1 MRSSDGF
8 GYSQLMQELVHR
20 QQELR
25 LRIINAAYAAF
36 IQDADGFID
45 AFEIDPGVGP
55 AHPLEDVAERVDLK
69 LKPPTKAEVR
79 GAAYYLVERG
89 MLVMMSNETLEKH
102 GLKVGD
108 VYIHITGDGIDMF
121 EGLVLS
127 SESRA
132 ATRPVG
138 FQPGPREPLE
148 ARPHRSINPWTRAG
162 FDQELEDSQES

>member
-1 MRSSDGF
+1 
-8 GYSQLMQELVHR
+8 MQQIVHR

-45 AFEIDPGVGP
+45 AFEIDPNLEP
-55 AHPLEDVAERVDLK
+55 AHELEDFIEQVDFKLEPPSNAEM
-69 LKPPTKAEVR
+69 R

-89 MLVMMSNETLEKH
+89 LLVMMSNETLEKH
-102 GLKVGD
+102 ALKIGD

-148 ARPHRSINPWTRAG
+148 ARPQRSINPWSRAA
-162 FDQELEDSQES
+162 FDHDLEDTNG

>member
-1 MRSSDGF
+1 
-8 GYSQLMQELVHR
+8 MQQIVHR

-45 AFEIDPGVGP
+45 AFEIDPGLEP
-55 AHPLEDVAERVDLK
+55 AHQLEEFAERVDFK
-69 LKPPTKAEVR
+69 SDPPSKAEVR

-89 MLVMMSNETLEKH
+89 LMVMMSNETLEKH
-102 GLKVGD
+102 ALKIGD

-148 ARPHRSINPWTRAG
+148 ARPQRSINPWSRAA
-162 FDQELEDSQES
+162 FDQDLEDTSDG

>member
-1 MRSSDGF
+1 
-8 GYSQLMQELVHR
+8 MQQTVHR

-25 LRIINAAYAAF
+25 LRIVNAAYAAF
-36 IQDADGFID
+36 VQDADGFID
-45 AFEIDPGVGP
+45 VFEIDTELEPG
-55 AHPLEDVAERVDLK
+55 HQLEELAERVNFKRD
-69 LKPPTKAEVR
+69 PPSKAEVR

-89 MLVMMSNETLEKH
+89 LLVMMSNETLEKH
-102 GLKVGD
+102 ALKIGD

-148 ARPHRSINPWTRAG
+148 ARPQRSINPWTRAS
-162 FDQELEDSQES
+162 FDQDLEDTPE

>member
-1 MRSSDGF
+1 
-8 GYSQLMQELVHR
+8 MQQIVHR

-45 AFEIDPGVGP
+45 AFEIDAYKIDPN
-55 AHPLEDVAERVDLK
+55 LEPVHELEEFAEWVDFK
-69 LKPPTKAEVR
+69 SDPPSKAEVR

-89 MLVMMSNETLEKH
+89 LLVMMSNETLEKH
-102 GLKVGD
+102 ALKIGD

-148 ARPHRSINPWTRAG
+148 ARGQRSINPWSRAA
-162 FDQELEDSQES
+162 FDQDLEDTNG

>member
-1 MRSSDGF
+1 
-8 GYSQLMQELVHR
+8 MQQIVHR

-45 AFEIDPGVGP
+45 AFEIDPGLEP
-55 AHPLEDVAERVDLK
+55 NHQLEDLIERVDFK
-69 LKPPTKAEVR
+69 LEPPSKAEVR

-89 MLVMMSNETLEKH
+89 LLVMMSNETLEKH
-102 GLKVGD
+102 SLKVGD

-148 ARPHRSINPWTRAG
+148 ARPQRSINPWTQAS
-162 FDQELEDSQES
+162 FDQDLEDMTET

>member
-1 MRSSDGF
+1 
-8 GYSQLMQELVHR
+8 MQQTVHR

-25 LRIINAAYAAF
+25 LRILNAAYAAF

-45 AFEIDPGVGP
+45 AFEIDPGLEP
-55 AHPLEDVAERVDLK
+55 AHQPEGFTERVDFK
-69 LKPPTKAEVR
+69 LEPPSKAEVR

-89 MLVMMSNETLEKH
+89 LLVMMSNETLEKH
-102 GLKVGD
+102 SLKIGD

-121 EGLVLS
+121 EELVLS

-148 ARPHRSINPWTRAG
+148 ARPQRSINPWTRAS
-162 FDQELEDSQES
+162 FDQDLEGIPE

>member
-1 MRSSDGF
+1 MPVKIA
-8 GYSQLMQELVHR
+8 YSEPMQQTVHR

-25 LRIINAAYAAF
+25 LRILNAAYAAF
-36 IQDADGFID
+36 VQDADGFID
-45 AFEIDPGVGP
+45 VFEIDPG
-55 AHPLEDVAERVDLK
+55 LEPGAQLEELIERVDFK
-69 LKPPTKAEVR
+69 GAPASKAELR

-89 MLVMMSNETLEKH
+89 LLVMMSNETLEKH
-102 GLKVGD
+102 ALKIGD

-121 EGLVLS
+121 EGLVMT

-148 ARPHRSINPWTRAG
+148 ARPQRSINPWTKAV
-162 FDQELEDSQES
+162 FDEDLENSEE

>member
-1 MRSSDGF
+1 
-8 GYSQLMQELVHR
+8 MQQTVHR

-25 LRIINAAYAAF
+25 LRILNAAYAAF

-45 AFEIDPGVGP
+45 AFEIDPGLEP
-55 AHPLEDVAERVDLK
+55 AHQPEEYAERVDFK
-69 LKPPTKAEVR
+69 LEPPSKAEMR

-89 MLVMMSNETLEKH
+89 LLVMMSNETLEKH
-102 GLKVGD
+102 SLKVGD

-121 EGLVLS
+121 EELVLS

-148 ARPHRSINPWTRAG
+148 ARPQRSINPWTRAS
-162 FDQELEDSQES
+162 FDQDLEEMSEN

>member
-1 MRSSDGF
+1 
-8 GYSQLMQELVHR
+8 MQQIVHR

-45 AFEIDPGVGP
+45 AFEIDPGLET
-55 AHPLEDVAERVDLK
+55 AHQLEEFAERVDFK
-69 LKPPTKAEVR
+69 SDPPSKAEMR

-89 MLVMMSNETLEKH
+89 LLVMMSNETLEKH
-102 GLKVGD
+102 ALKIGD

-148 ARPHRSINPWTRAG
+148 ARPQRSINPWSRAE
-162 FDQELEDSQES
+162 FDQDLEDTNG

>member
-1 MRSSDGF
+1 
-8 GYSQLMQELVHR
+8 MQEIVHR

-45 AFEIDPGVGP
+45 AFEIDPGHEP
-55 AHPLEDVAERVDLK
+55 EHKLEEFAERVDFK
-69 LKPPTKAEVR
+69 LEPPSKAEVR

-89 MLVMMSNETLEKH
+89 LLVMMSNETLEKH
-102 GLKVGD
+102 ALKIGE

-121 EGLVLS
+121 EALVLT

-148 ARPHRSINPWTRAG
+148 ARGQRSINPWTRAV
-162 FDQELEDSQES
+162 FDQDLEETTED

>member
-1 MRSSDGF
+1 
-8 GYSQLMQELVHR
+8 MQQTVHR

-45 AFEIDPGVGP
+45 AFEIDPGLGP
-55 AHPLEDVAERVDLK
+55 NHQPEELIERVDFK
-69 LKPPTKAEVR
+69 LEPPSKAEVR

-89 MLVMMSNETLEKH
+89 LLVMMSNETLEKH
-102 GLKVGD
+102 SLKVGD

-121 EGLVLS
+121 EELVLS

-148 ARPHRSINPWTRAG
+148 ARPQRSINPWTQAS
-162 FDQELEDSQES
+162 FDQDLEDMTET

>member
-1 MRSSDGF
+1 
-8 GYSQLMQELVHR
+8 MQQIVHR

-45 AFEIDPGVGP
+45 AFEIDPGLEP
-55 AHPLEDVAERVDLK
+55 AQHLEEFVEKVDFK
-69 LKPPTKAEVR
+69 TDPPSKAEVR

-89 MLVMMSNETLEKH
+89 LLVMMSNETLEKH
-102 GLKVGD
+102 ALKIGD

-148 ARPHRSINPWTRAG
+148 ARPQRSINPWSRAS
-162 FDQELEDSQES
+162 FDQDLEDSSELA

>member
-1 MRSSDGF
+1 
-8 GYSQLMQELVHR
+8 MQQIVHR

-25 LRIINAAYAAF
+25 LRILNAAYAAF

-45 AFEIDPGVGP
+45 AFEIDPGLEP
-55 AHPLEDVAERVDLK
+55 AHQLEEFIEQVDFK
-69 LKPPTKAEVR
+69 ADPPSKAEVR

-89 MLVMMSNETLEKH
+89 LMVMMSNETLEKH
-102 GLKVGD
+102 ALKVGD

-148 ARPHRSINPWTRAG
+148 ARPQRSINPWTRAV
-162 FDQELEDSQES
+162 FDQDLEDSSEG

>member
-1 MRSSDGF
+1 
-8 GYSQLMQELVHR
+8 MQQIVHR

-45 AFEIDPGVGP
+45 AFEIDPGQEP
-55 AHPLEDVAERVDLK
+55 AHQLEEFAERVDFK
-69 LKPPTKAEVR
+69 LEPPSKAEVR

-89 MLVMMSNETLEKH
+89 LLVMMSNETLEKH
-102 GLKVGD
+102 ALKIGD

-148 ARPHRSINPWTRAG
+148 ARPQRSINPWSRAE
-162 FDQELEDSQES
+162 FDQDLEDTNG

>member
-1 MRSSDGF
+1 
-8 GYSQLMQELVHR
+8 MQQIVHR

-45 AFEIDPGVGP
+45 AFEIDPG
-55 AHPLEDVAERVDLK
+55 LEPTHQLEEFIERVDFRSD
-69 LKPPTKAEVR
+69 PPSKAEVR

-89 MLVMMSNETLEKH
+89 LLVMMSNETLEKH
-102 GLKVGD
+102 SLKIGD

-148 ARPHRSINPWTRAG
+148 ARPQRSINPWSRAA
-162 FDQELEDSQES
+162 FDQDLEDSATDE

>member
-1 MRSSDGF
+1 
-8 GYSQLMQELVHR
+8 MQQIVHR

-45 AFEIDPGVGP
+45 AFEIDPGQEPV
-55 AHPLEDVAERVDLK
+55 HQLEEFIERVDFK
-69 LKPPTKAEVR
+69 LEPPSKAEMR

-89 MLVMMSNETLEKH
+89 LLVMMSNETLEKH
-102 GLKVGD
+102 ALKIGD

-138 FQPGPREPLE
+138 FQPGPREPFE
-148 ARPHRSINPWTRAG
+148 ARPQRSINPWSRAA
-162 FDQELEDSQES
+162 FDQDLEDSTTDE